1 MPTLF
6 SYWLLPAEPAASALQ
21 AQITSLAERYDAVI
35 FEPHVTLYTG
45 PADDREVAETLDFLR
60 LSFRPP
66 TLVPF
71 VVAQSSRLTKTLYI
85 RLELTAELT
94 SLADAIKGR
103 AARPSQSRL
112 DDPHVSLLYQRIA
125 EPERARLAAQIAVP
139 APFAGDGV
147 AVIETEIPIDNLD
160 QIRRWRF
167 VNRFRHGE

>member
-6 SYWLLPAEPAASALQ
+6 SYWLLPAEPTARALQ
-21 AQITSLAERYDAVI
+21 AQIKSLAERYDAVV

-60 LSFRPP
+60 LSFRPL

-85 RLELTAELT
+85 RLELTPELA
-94 SLADAIKGR
+94 SLADTIKGR

-125 EPERARLAAQIAVP
+125 EAERAGLAAQIAVP

-147 AVIETEIPIDNLD
+147 AVIEAEIPIDNLD